1 MSLEAVATTLDAYA
15 LALCPFS
22 FELLHSHV
30 ASLSKV
36 LGFAPDQ
43 LRYTLSLFAA
53 YPLALVF
60 RALPPAGKHWFSFIT
75 GVLMAQFVLGSQW
88 IHSFLAATTT
98 YALVKFAPPTAA
110 PALVFVFNMA
120 YLSASH
126 LYRIYVDYLGWS
138 LDFTGPQMLLV
149 IKLTS
154 FAYNVYDGAV
164 TDTKQS
170 DRVLKVREAL
180 AVKALPS
187 LVEFYGFAFCFAT
200 FLAGPAFEYRSY
212 ADAISGATLKLA
224 HKASALTSCFAAGA
238 SKLLIGVACMAAIAK
253 FGATFTLG
261 GAFDDAS
268 SSLAYRVF
276 AIYVALLLTRCKY
289 YAAWKVA
296 EGATVL
302 CGFGCE
308 GIDANGR
315 VLGWNAVSNV
325 DILGF
330 EGGQSIRDLSRAWN
344 KGTQSWLERY
354 VYSRSG
360 NSLAATYFVSAFWHG
375 FYPGYYLF
383 FLTVPLPTAVNRVA
397 RAKLRPYFVGNAVAK
412 AVYDVLGWLATTV
425 VINYLAVAFVSL
437 SWSASISRWSQ
448 VFFAGHVGLLV
459 AYGLLSLLPKPVKQI

>member
-1 MSLEAVATTLDAYA
+1 MEAVAAQLDAYA

-22 FELLHSHV
+22 FELLHAHV

-53 YPLALVF
+53 YPLALAF
-60 RALPPAGKHWFSFIT
+60 RTLPPRAKHWFSFFS

-88 IHSFLAATTT
+88 IHSFVASTVT
-98 YALVKFAPPTAA
+98 YLLVKYA
-110 PALVFVFNMA
+110 PAARAPMLVFLFNMT
-120 YLSASH
+120 YLSLSH

-154 FAYNVYDGAV
+154 FAYNVLDGAAAPALDLPDKV
-164 TDTKQS
+164 A
-170 DRVLKVREAL
+170 RVRKTYAIAE
-180 AVKALPS
+180 LPS

-212 ADAISGATLKLA
+212 ADAVSGATFKLA
-224 HKASALTSCFAAGA
+224 HKASALTSCFAAA
-238 SKLLIGVACMAAIAK
+238 AAKLTIGVVCMASIAK
-253 FGATFTLG
+253 FGATFTLES
-261 GAFDDAS
+261 AFGDAS
-268 SSLAYRVF
+268 APLLYRGF
-276 AIYVALLLTRCKY
+276 AIYMALLLTRCKY
-289 YAAWKVA
+289 YCAWKIA

-308 GIDANGR
+308 GIDGNGR
-315 VLGWNAVSNV
+315 VVGWNAVSNV

-330 EGGQSIRDLSRAWN
+330 ELGQSIRDLSRSWN
-344 KGTQSWLERY
+344 KGTQAWLERY
-354 VYSRSG
+354 VYSRHG
-360 NSLAATYFVSAFWHG
+360 NSLLITYFVSAFWHG

-383 FLTVPLPTAVNRVA
+383 FLTVPLPTAVNRLA
-397 RAKLRPYFVGNAVAK
+397 RAKLRPYFCAHAASK
-412 AVYDVLGWLATTV
+412 AVYDVLSWLCTVV

-437 SWSASISRWSQ
+437 SWSASIARWGQ
-448 VFFAGHVGLLV
+448 VFFAGHAGLV
-459 AYGLLSLLPKPVKQI
+459 AAYAILMLLPKPVKQI